1 MLWLKRRFALSDK
14 GTFDLLI
21 GSLACTLQNL
31 ALMLPVG
38 LIYSFMKHLILLR
51 AAGTTLTDNGAK
63 FYISTAVIILCL
75 MFMASFFQYNSTFLA
90 TYRESGIRRITVA
103 ERLRKIPLSFFAKK
117 DLADLTASIM
127 NDCAA
132 LETCQSHFAA
142 PLIGSIISTSII
154 ALSLLVIDWRMAIAA
169 LWVLPVAFG
178 IVGLSAKVQ
187 QKFSRLSL
195 GARIS
200 CEEGVQEFLEC
211 TKDLRSNNYANAY
224 VDGLT
229 GKVKEFERRSMS
241 SELGTAIFVVSA
253 YLVLKL
259 GLASTALTGAI
270 LFSEGSLKMPEFLLF
285 ILAASRLYD
294 PLEVSLQNL
303 AAIISTRSGVD
314 RLNEI
319 FDAEIQT
326 GSDKLTNRN
335 YDIEFRNVSFSYDD
349 GEKVLHEVTETGG
362 DSEILNDISH
372 TQEGVTEAGNNSE
385 ILRRGEVTEAG
396 DNGEILHDVSFI
408 AKQGEVT
415 ALVGPSGA
423 GKTTAARLITRF
435 WDVTKGNIFIGG
447 MNVKDVDPEKLMSL
461 ISVVFQDVIL
471 FNNSVLE
478 NIRIGRKN
486 ASNEEVINAG
496 KLANC
501 EEFVSRLPDG
511 WKTQIGENGCE
522 LSGGER
528 QRISIARAI
537 LKNSPIIL
545 LDEATASLDA
555 ENETVIQSAI
565 SRLIKNKTVLVI
577 AHRMRTIMG
586 ADKVIVLAD
595 KKIAEHGT
603 PEELMK
609 LDGIFANM
617 VKTQG
622 GN

>member
-1 MLWLKRRFALSDK
+1 MNWLKRRFALSDK
-14 GTFDLLI
+14 GTFDLII

-38 LIYSFMKHLILLR
+38 LIYSFMNHMILLSF
-51 AAGTTLTDNGAK
+51 AGKTLTENSAK

-154 ALSLLVIDWRMAIAA
+154 SLSLLVIDWRMALAA

-187 QKFSRLSL
+187 QKFSRRSLS
-195 GARIS
+195 ARIS

-211 TKDLRSNNYANAY
+211 SKDLRSNNFMNAY

-259 GLASTALTGAI
+259 GLASVALTGAI

-319 FDAEIQT
+319 FDAKIQT
-326 GSDKLTNRN
+326 GSEKLTNKN
-335 YDIEFRNVSFSYDD
+335 YDIEFRNVSFSYED
-349 GEKVLHEVTETGG
+349 GEEVLH
-362 DSEILNDISH
+362 DISF
-372 TQEGVTEAGNNSE
+372 T
-385 ILRRGEVTEAG
+385 
-396 DNGEILHDVSFI
+396 

-447 MNVKDVDPEKLMSL
+447 INVKDVDPEKLMSL

-486 ASNEEVINAG
+486 ASNEEVIEAG

-511 WKTQIGENGCE
+511 WKTPIGENGCE

>member
-1 MLWLKRRFALSDK
+1 MRWLKKRFALSDK
-14 GTFDLLI
+14 GTFDLII

-38 LIYSFMKHLILLR
+38 LIYSFMKYLILLSF
-51 AAGTTLTDNGAK
+51 AGTTLTENGAK
-63 FYISTAVIILCL
+63 FYLSTSVIILCL
-75 MFMASFFQYNSTFLA
+75 MFMASFFQYNSTFIA
-90 TYRESGIRRITVA
+90 TYRESGIRRITLA

-127 NDCAA
+127 NDCAT

-154 ALSLLVIDWRMAIAA
+154 ALSLLVINWRMALAA

-178 IVGLSAKVQ
+178 IVALSAKVQ
-187 QKFSRLSL
+187 QKFSRSSLS
-195 GARIS
+195 ARIS

-211 TKDLRSNNYANAY
+211 SKDLRSNNYMNAY

-229 GKVKEFERRSMS
+229 GKIKTLEKRSMS

-253 YLVLKL
+253 YLILKL
-259 GLASTALTGAI
+259 GLASVALTGTI
-270 LFSEGSLKMPEFLLF
+270 LFSNDSLKMPEFLLF

-294 PLEVSLQNL
+294 PLEISLQNL

-326 GSDKLTNRN
+326 GSDKLTNKN
-335 YDIEFRNVSFSYDD
+335 YDIEFQNVSFSYDD
-349 GEKVLHEVTETGG
+349 SGKISHEVAETG
-362 DSEILNDISH
+362 DDNEILHDASFTSRQGEH
-372 TQEGVTEAGNNSE
+372 TDAGGDRE
-385 ILRRGEVTEAG
+385 ILRDISLKAWH
-396 DNGEILHDVSFI
+396 GEILHEISFT

-435 WDVTKGNIFIGG
+435 WDIQRGNIFIGG
-447 MNVKDVDPEKLMSL
+447 MNIKDADPEKLMSL
-461 ISVVFQDVIL
+461 FSIVFQDVIL

-486 ASNEEVINAG
+486 ASSEEVIEAG

-501 EEFVSRLPDG
+501 EEFISRLPEG

-555 ENETVIQSAI
+555 ENESEIQSAI
-565 SRLIKNKTVLVI
+565 SRLIKNKTVIVI

-595 KKIAEHGT
+595 KKIAEQGT

>member
-1 MLWLKRRFALSDK
+1 MRWLQKRFALSDR
-14 GTFDLLI
+14 GIFDLMI
-21 GSLACTLQNL
+21 GSLACALQNL

-38 LIYSFMKHLILLR
+38 LIYSFMKHMILLN
-51 AAGTTLTDNGAK
+51 AVGYNLSDDSVK
-63 FYISTAVIILCL
+63 FYLSTAVIILCL

-90 TYRESGIRRITVA
+90 TYRESGIRRITLA

-142 PLIGSIISTSII
+142 PLIGSIISTSIV
-154 ALSLLVIDWRMAIAA
+154 ALSLLLINWRMALAA

-178 IVGLSAKVQ
+178 IVAFSAKVQ
-187 QKFSRLSL
+187 QKFSRSSLS
-195 GARIS
+195 ARIS

-211 TKDLRSNNYANAY
+211 SKDLRSNNFMNAY

-229 GKVKEFERRSMS
+229 GKIKTLEKRSMS

-253 YLVLKL
+253 YLILKL
-259 GLASTALTGAI
+259 GLASVALTGAI
-270 LFSEGSLKMPEFLLF
+270 LYADKSLKLTEFLLF

-294 PLEVSLQNL
+294 PLEISLQNL

-326 GSDKLTNRN
+326 GSEKLTNKN
-335 YDIEFRNVSFSYDD
+335 YDIEFQNVSFSYED
-349 GEKVLHEVTETGG
+349 GEEVLH
-362 DSEILNDISH
+362 DISF
-372 TQEGVTEAGNNSE
+372 T
-385 ILRRGEVTEAG
+385 
-396 DNGEILHDVSFI
+396 

-435 WDVTKGNIFIGG
+435 WDVQQGNIFIGG

-461 ISVVFQDVIL
+461 ISIVFQDVIL

-486 ASNEEVINAG
+486 ASNEEVIEAG

-501 EEFVSRLPDG
+501 EEFISRLPEG

-555 ENETVIQSAI
+555 ENESEIQSAI
-565 SRLIKNKTVLVI
+565 SRLIRNKTVLVI

-595 KKIAEHGT
+595 KHIAEKGT

>member
-14 GTFDLLI
+14 GTFDLMI

-31 ALMLPVG
+31 ALMFPVA
-38 LIYSFMKHLILLR
+38 LIYSFVKHIILLN
-51 AAGTTLTDNGAK
+51 AAGVNLNDNGAK
-63 FYISTAVIILCL
+63 FYLSTAVIILGL
-75 MFMASFFQYNSTFLA
+75 IFMASFFQYNATFLA
-90 TYRESGIRRITVA
+90 TYKESGRRRITLA

-127 NDCAA
+127 NDCAS

-142 PLIGSIISTSII
+142 PLIGSIISTLII
-154 ALSLLVIDWRMAIAA
+154 SFSLLVINWRMALAA

-178 IVGLSAKVQ
+178 IVFFSARVQ

-195 GARIS
+195 GARVS

-211 TKDLRSNNYANAY
+211 SKDLRANNFMNNYI
-224 VDGLT
+224 DGLT
-229 GKVKEFERRSMS
+229 GKIKTLEKRSMS

-253 YLVLKL
+253 YLILKL
-259 GLASTALTGAI
+259 GLASVALTGAI
-270 LFSEGSLKMPEFLLF
+270 LFADKSLTMPEFLLF
-285 ILAASRLYD
+285 IFAASRLYD

-319 FDAEIQT
+319 FDTEIQT
-326 GSDKLTNRN
+326 GKDELSNKNC
-335 YDIEFRNVSFSYDD
+335 DIEFQNVSFNYDD
-349 GEKVLHEVTETGG
+349 
-362 DSEILNDISH
+362 N
-372 TQEGVTEAGNNSE
+372 Q
-385 ILRRGEVTEAG
+385 
-396 DNGEILHDVSFI
+396 EILHDISFT

-435 WDVTKGNIFIGG
+435 WDVQRGNIFVGG
-447 MNVKDVDPEKLMSL
+447 MNIKDVDPEKLMSL
-461 ISVVFQDVIL
+461 FSIVFQDVIL

-486 ASNEEVINAG
+486 ASDKEVIEAG
-496 KLANC
+496 RLANC
-501 EEFVSRLPDG
+501 EEFVSRLPQS

-537 LKNSPIIL
+537 LKNALIIL

-555 ENETVIQSAI
+555 ENESVIQSAI
-565 SRLIKNKTVLVI
+565 SRLIKNKTVIVI
-577 AHRMRTIMG
+577 AHRMRTIMN
-586 ADKVIVLAD
+586 ADKIIVLNE

-617 VKTQG
+617 VKTQRGITG
-622 GN
+622 GA

>member
-1 MLWLKRRFALSDK
+1 MRWLKKRFALSDK
-14 GTFDLLI
+14 GTFDLII

-38 LIYSFMKHLILLR
+38 LIYSFMKYLILLSF
-51 AAGTTLTDNGAK
+51 AGTTLTENGAK
-63 FYISTAVIILCL
+63 FYLSTSVIILCL
-75 MFMASFFQYNSTFLA
+75 IFMASFFQYNSTFIA
-90 TYRESGIRRITVA
+90 TYRESGIRRITLA

-127 NDCAA
+127 NDCAT

-154 ALSLLVIDWRMAIAA
+154 ALSLLVINWRMALAA

-178 IVGLSAKVQ
+178 IVALSAKVQ
-187 QKFSRLSL
+187 QKFSRSSLS
-195 GARIS
+195 ARIS

-211 TKDLRSNNYANAY
+211 SKDLRSNNYMNAY

-229 GKVKEFERRSMS
+229 EKVKTLERRSMS

-253 YLVLKL
+253 YLILKL
-259 GLASTALTGAI
+259 GLASVALTGTI
-270 LFSEGSLKMPEFLLF
+270 LFSNDSLKMPEFLLF

-294 PLEVSLQNL
+294 PLEISLQNL

-326 GSDKLTNRN
+326 GSDKLTNKN
-335 YDIEFRNVSFSYDD
+335 YDIEFQNVSFSYDD
-349 GEKVLHEVTETGG
+349 SGKISHEVAETG
-362 DSEILNDISH
+362 DD
-372 TQEGVTEAGNNSE
+372 
-385 ILRRGEVTEAG
+385 
-396 DNGEILHDVSFI
+396 GEILHDASFTSRRGEHTDAGGDREI
-408 AKQGEVT
+408 LRDISLKAWHGEILHDISFTAKQGEVT

-435 WDVTKGNIFIGG
+435 WDIQRGNIFIGG
-447 MNVKDVDPEKLMSL
+447 MNIKDAEPEKLMSL
-461 ISVVFQDVIL
+461 FSIVFQDVIL

-486 ASNEEVINAG
+486 ASSEEVIEAG

-501 EEFVSRLPDG
+501 EEFISRLPEG

-555 ENETVIQSAI
+555 ENESEIQSAI
-565 SRLIKNKTVLVI
+565 SRLIKNKTVIVI

-595 KKIAEHGT
+595 KKIAEQGT